1 MYTFTVKSI
10 SVYLMI
16 LSSLLGI
23 IALIIASL
31 IENRLSHLD
40 FLYLDWHIE

>member
-31 IENRLSHLD
+31 IENRMSHLD
-40 FLYLDWHIE
+40 LLYLDWHIE